1 MTDKKSWNSV
11 EIYVKKQTS
20 VHIKASDDVWHVDRF
35 PAIQTKSVK
44 ISYGELKVVKRYG
57 KK

>member
-1 MTDKKSWNSV
+1 MTEKESWTSV

-20 VHIKASDDVWHVDRF
+20 VVTKVSNDMWHVDRF
-35 PAIQTKSVK
+35 PAIQTKGVK
-44 ISYGELKVVKRYG
+44 ISYGELKVAKRYG

>member
-11 EIYVKKQTS
+11 EVYVKKQT
-20 VHIKASDDVWHVDRF
+20 VTKTSDDMWYVDRF

-44 ISYGELKVVKRYG
+44 VSYGELKVVRRYG

>member
-20 VHIKASDDVWHVDRF
+20 VVTKTSDDMWHVDRF
-35 PAIQTKSVK
+35 PAIQTKSIK